1 MRSLWVIVGAPW
13 YKAAGVGDVAFEWS
27 RVRAAER
34 SWIMPYIARGNSGAI
49 IAVFKEENEC
59 AREHVRPENREL
71 QAFLGQNRLADK
83 ARERTSGRSKLHQA
97 LRQSDADFVRVL
109 DDLISLLLNK
119 GTIVFTDLPTE
130 ARQKLMVRR
139 RLRDRARD
147 LGGLIGEAEEIRL
160 S

>member
-1 MRSLWVIVGAPW
+1 
-13 YKAAGVGDVAFEWS
+13 
-27 RVRAAER
+27 
-34 SWIMPYIARGNSGAI
+34 MPYIARGNSGAI
-49 IAVFKEENEC
+49 LAVFKEENEC
-59 AREHVRPENREL
+59 AREHVNPENREL
-71 QAFLGQNRLADK
+71 QVFLGQNRLADK
-83 ARERTSGRSKLHQA
+83 AREHSTGRSKLHRA

-109 DDLISLLLNK
+109 DDLVYLLLNK

-147 LGGLIGEAEEIRL
+147 LGGLVGEAEEIRL

>member
-1 MRSLWVIVGAPW
+1 
-13 YKAAGVGDVAFEWS
+13 
-27 RVRAAER
+27 
-34 SWIMPYIARGNSGAI
+34 MPYIARGNSGAI

-71 QAFLGQNRLADK
+71 QAFLGQNRLVDK

>member
-1 MRSLWVIVGAPW
+1 
-13 YKAAGVGDVAFEWS
+13 
-27 RVRAAER
+27 
-34 SWIMPYIARGNSGAI
+34 MPYIARGNSGAI

-59 AREHVRPENREL
+59 AREHISPENREL

-83 ARERTSGRSKLHQA
+83 ARERASGRSKLHQA

-109 DDLISLLLNK
+109 DDLISILLNK